1 MLAAKFYKG
10 CSCRVGGGGVRGV
23 GGWRKC
29 FVLVFREVEFAILR
43 ARFVWEA

>member
-1 MLAAKFYKG
+1 MLLSFI
-10 CSCRVGGGGVRGV
+10 RGAVAGWEAEGWGRV